1 VVRRSVVRGGVV
13 EDAVVG
19 LSVDFG
25 TSNTA
30 AAWRDG
36 AGRVAELRLSATGS
50 LMPSAVLYQRGK
62 VLVGHTAVQA
72 ALTDPDAFESSPK
85 RRLADREIFLDQTM
99 VAVGELVAAV
109 FAEVLTRAGQVM
121 GATPAEV
128 VLTHPDQWA
137 QPLQQLLVEAACAG
151 GVDGKRVRLVSESQ
165 AAAWYYAR
173 NAPQWVVGSRLVVF
187 DFGAGTCDV
196 AALDKQPDG
205 SFAVIAAEG
214 LEGLG
219 GKDLD
224 ARILAWVRRQLGSV
238 DPVLLAEL
246 SDPGAVATQLGV
258 HDRIRDAKEAL
269 SEASSAAIV
278 LAGHDGNHVLQLTRD
293 EFEGLI
299 GADIDRAVELTT
311 RVITAAERRHPAAQT
326 PTIYLTGGSSS
337 IPLVATKLAA
347 LGRIGVLGDPKTVV
361 VQGALYAPTPAAVT
375 APAPAAHRRLGRPHL
390 PATLRQRWSGD
401 GSRRTVRRAITATA
415 VGAALIAVVFGAL
428 YLHDHKPSRHTTTP
442 PTPALPLIAG
452 TQLDA
457 LLLDNSDV
465 ATIMGVT
472 VSGAQTPGP
481 IQHGLA
487 TVSGPEPPCQSI
499 TRIADPSLYP
509 GGPPA
514 SWNGWYASSPQVG
527 FLDVLEQAAVSM
539 PSSDAALAVVQNAAT
554 TWKSC
559 SGQLITVPGSNPP
572 GQFSIGNNV
581 GGAPPKIWLLT
592 TQLPANGWTCQ
603 RALSA
608 VSNLVID
615 TDACGYNI
623 TNQAVRAANVIAAK
637 ATQ

>member
-1 VVRRSVVRGGVV
+1 VVRGGVV
-13 EDAVVG
+13 VGAVVG

-36 AGRVAELRLSATGS
+36 AGRVAELRLSTTGS
-50 LMPSAVLYQRGK
+50 LMPSAVLYRAGA

-109 FAEVLTRAGQVM
+109 FAEVLTRAAQVM
-121 GATPAEV
+121 GGAPAEV

-137 QPLQQLLVEAACAG
+137 QPLQQQLVEAACAG
-151 GVDGKRVRLVSESQ
+151 GVDAKRVRLVSESQ
-165 AAAWYYAR
+165 AAAWYYAHS
-173 NAPQWVVGSRLVVF
+173 APQLAVGSRLVVF

-214 LEGLG
+214 LDGLG

-224 ARILAWVRRQLGSV
+224 ARILGWLRRQLGSV

-246 SDPGAVATQLGV
+246 NDPAAVATQLTV

-278 LAGHDGNHVLQLTRD
+278 LAGPNGNHVLQLTRD
-293 EFEGLI
+293 EFDGLI
-299 GADIDRAVELTT
+299 GADIDRAVQLTK
-311 RVITAAERRHPAAQT
+311 RVIAAAEHHHPADQT

-347 LGRIGVLGDPKTVV
+347 LGHIGVLGDPKTVV
-361 VQGALYAPTPAAVT
+361 VQGALYAPTPAAAT
-375 APAPAAHRRLGRPHL
+375 TPTPAPAGQRRLPRPHL
-390 PATLRQRWSGD
+390 PATLRQRWTGA
-401 GSRRTVRRAITATA
+401 GVRRAITATGA
-415 VGAALIAVVFGAL
+415 GAAVIAVIVGAV
-428 YLHDHKPSRHTTTP
+428 YLHNHKPSRHTTTTP

-457 LLLDNSDV
+457 LLLNAGDV
-465 ATIMGVT
+465 NTIMGT
-472 VSGAQTPGP
+472 TDMQSPGP
-481 IQHGLA
+481 IGHGL
-487 TVSGPEPPCQSI
+487 VPPSGPPSACQSI
-499 TRIADPSLYP
+499 TDIANPSLYP

-514 SWNGWYASSPQVG
+514 SWNGWSDSSPQAAEQH
-527 FLDVLEQAAVSM
+527 VLQQAAVSM
-539 PSSDAALAVVQNAAT
+539 PSPDAALAVVQNAAT
-554 TWKSC
+554 TWKIC
-559 SGQLITVPGSNPP
+559 SGQSVTVSNPTA
-572 GQFSIGNNV
+572 QFSVGNLA
-581 GGAPPKIWLLT
+581 GGPPKIWLLA
-592 TQLPANGWTCQ
+592 TQQQPANGWTCQ
-603 RALSA
+603 RVLSA
-608 VSNLVID
+608 VSNVVID
-615 TDACGYNI
+615 VAACSYNTTD
-623 TNQAVRAANVIAAK
+623 QAVHAADVIAAK